1 MRISDWSSDVCSSD
15 LREDART
22 AGALRVEYG
31 ARRRRTATR
40 DEGIGVVDLGDIPCT
55 PDREGQPARRRRLQL
70 GFDTMALGVDVEQA
84 RDIRGAADRGQLQIL
99 GVEIIAGQ
107 VEADAVVEERGLD
120 PRFIRHRFLL
130 KIGRASCR
138 ERVCQYV

>member
-70 GFDTMALGVDVEQA
+70 GFDPMARGVDVEQA
-84 RDIRGAADRGQLQIL
+84 RALSGAADRGQLQVI
-99 GVEIIAGQ
+99 GCGIIAGP
-107 VEADAVVEERGLD
+107 A
-120 PRFIRHRFLL
+120 
-130 KIGRASCR
+130 IGRASVWTR
-138 ERVCQYV
+138 GCQQV